1 MGTIPELDIHG
12 TVGANL
18 APGVSLG
25 VDGVD
30 LDSLDPLFGC
40 AKTML

>member
-1 MGTIPELDIHG
+1 MGTIRELDIHG

-18 APGVSLG
+18 ALGVSLG
-25 VDGVD
+25 MDGID

-40 AKTML
+40 AKTVV